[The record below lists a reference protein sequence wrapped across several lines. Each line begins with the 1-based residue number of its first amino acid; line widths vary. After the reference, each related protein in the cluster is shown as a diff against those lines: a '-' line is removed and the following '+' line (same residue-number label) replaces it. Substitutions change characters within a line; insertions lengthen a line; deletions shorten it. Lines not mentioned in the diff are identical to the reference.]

1 MPINRDFALYPRT
14 KTSIAVLGNGRIDG
28 YFSEEHRVGLRK
40 TKYPVE
46 SGATLT
52 DNAVSIPE
60 RLRLEGLVSDLLPAP
75 GNTLSPDRAPDTWAA
90 IVSLAKARTTF
101 DVVTALKVYQNML
114 IVRAEA
120 PRNNSTGNSLRF
132 TLDLEEL
139 LLGQTEILK
148 VEGDDANFL
157 ASERISEIDGGDRT
171 STFVPIAAQNRD
183 FVRDTVDTVG
193 RQSGTSQTQFSLLD
207 PVDLNQSLQL
217 PEVAGT
223 GQQVPFLSRVRET
236 FRTSIGG
243 HPVRF
248 NKIYQPL
255 DQSWYMSLSVADVAR
270 TPIVTGVRLLGRS
283 VPLAAAGAS
292 TLIGGQLYVDGVG
305 DPGRDAWGTSHRLLY
320 LGEDLL
326 RG

>member
-1 MPINRDFALYPRT
+1 MAINRDFALYP
-14 KTSIAVLGNGRIDG
+14 KTSTSISVLGSGRIDG

-90 IVSLAKARTTF
+90 IVALAKARTTF
-101 DVVTALKVYQNML
+101 DVVTALKVYSNML

-120 PRNNSTGNSLRF
+120 PRNNLTGNSLRF

-139 LLGQTEILK
+139 LLGETEILK
-148 VEGDDANFL
+148 VGEEDAGPL
-157 ASERISEIDGGDRT
+157 ASERISAIDGGDRT
-171 STFVPIAAQNRD
+171 STYVPVAAQNRD
-183 FVRDTVDTVG
+183 FVRDTVDTVS
-193 RQSGTSQTQFSLLD
+193 RQSGTAQNQFSLLQ
-207 PVDLNQSLQL
+207 PVDPNQKLTL
-217 PEVAGT
+217 PDVAGQ

-236 FRTSIGG
+236 FRTRLGG
-243 HPVRF
+243 KPVRF
-248 NKIYQPL
+248 DKVFQPV

-270 TPIVTGVRLLGRS
+270 TPITTGVRLLGRA
-283 VPLAAAGAS
+283 VPLA
-292 TLIGGQLYVDGVG
+292 TLPANALGGQLFVDGVG
-305 DPGRDAWGTSHRLLY
+305 DPGRDAWGTSHRLIY
-320 LGEDLL
+320 MGEDLL

>member
-1 MPINRDFALYPRT
+1 MAIDRDFALYPKT
-14 KTSIAVLGNGRIDG
+14 QTSIAVLGSGRIDG

-101 DVVTALKVYQNML
+101 DVVTALKVYENML
-114 IVRAEA
+114 VVRAEA
-120 PRNNSTGNSLRF
+120 PRNNTTGNSLRF

-148 VEGDDANFL
+148 VDEEDVTPL
-157 ASERISEIDGGDRT
+157 ASERISAIDGGDRT
-171 STFVPIAAQNRD
+171 STFVPVATQNRD
-183 FVRDTVDTVG
+183 FVRDTVDTVN
-193 RQSGTSQTQFSLLD
+193 RQSGTSQNQFSLLQ
-207 PVDLNQSLQL
+207 PVDPDQTLTL
-217 PEVAGT
+217 PEIAGE

-236 FRTSIGG
+236 FRTNIGG
-243 HPVRF
+243 RSVRF
-248 NKIYQPL
+248 NKFFQPL
-255 DQSWYMSLSVADVAR
+255 DQSWYMSLSVADIAR

-283 VPLAAAGAS
+283 VPLAGVAADVFR
-292 TLIGGQLYVDGVG
+292 GQLFVDGVG
-305 DPGRDAWGTSHRLLY
+305 DPGRDAWGSTHRLLY
-320 LGEDLL
+320 MSEDLL